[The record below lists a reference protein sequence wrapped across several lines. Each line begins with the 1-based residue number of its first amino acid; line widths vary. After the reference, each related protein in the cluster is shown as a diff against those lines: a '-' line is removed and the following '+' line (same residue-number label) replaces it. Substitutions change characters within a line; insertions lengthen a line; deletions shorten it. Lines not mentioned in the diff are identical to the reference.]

1 MPPLFTPKR
10 TAQRQPGGIVCKLAT
25 FIVNTSL
32 PKRLSGSAIETEVIS
47 CDGWPSLSSPAGSKI
62 AVTPGAW
69 QAPVASLRGST
80 TRETEL
86 LDAPSPTPFIAVM
99 RYVRSEEHT

>member
-1 MPPLFTPKR
+1 MPPLLTPKR
-10 TAQRQPGGIVCKLAT
+10 TDQPQPGGIVFRSAD
-25 FIVNTSL
+25 FIVKTSL
-32 PKRLSGSAIETEVIS
+32 PKRFSGSAIETDVMS
-47 CDGWPSLSSPAGSKI
+47 WDGWVSLSSPAGSKI

-86 LDAPSPTPFIAVM
+86 LDEPSPTPLTAVM
-99 RYVRSEEHT
+99 R